1 MGWFFKFTK
10 SSIGKKFMMAVTGS
24 FLLIFLIIHLVGTK
38 SNRDAIGTRVRLTAD
53 GKTQINQKKGGCGY
67 LSQNDPR
74 LHFGLGE
81 LGTVEKIEIIW
92 PSGKDQILENVK
104 VNQILVIEEET

>member
-1 MGWFFKFTK
+1 MLDLSG
-10 SSIGKKFMMAVTGS
+10 SS
-24 FLLIFLIIHLVGTK
+24 
-38 SNRDAIGTRVRLTAD
+38 SNRDGIGCRIKISAGNQVQTT
-53 GKTQINQKKGGCGY
+53 QKKSTTGY

-92 PSGKDQILENVK
+92 PSGKDQILENIK
-104 VNQILVIEEET
+104 ANQILVIEEET